1 MIIWTRSLED
11 WAKDQ
16 MMFQGYKGKYLH
28 LPCLSSTPISFE
40 AELPKE
46 PFFLAFTS
54 SKASHY
60 FLSSKV
66 GQNFLRHARSLF
78 ALGKATAEPLL
89 EAGLIVEVAQVK
101 NGEEF
106 QNWILKRSEKND
118 LFVLPGGLERAF
130 DLESG
135 LKNANRRALKL
146 DIYATQAL
154 ATTSLGTPILK
165 ETSEEIALGSVVC
178 FASPSAVGGF
188 SAAISKRDLVTAICI
203 GDTTATRAFGFK
215 KVITASEPSVLALFQ
230 EALNHL
236 PGLP

>member
-40 AELPKE
+40 AELPKG
-46 PFFLAFTS
+46 PFVLAFTS

-66 GQNFLRHARSLF
+66 GQNFLKHGKSLF
-78 ALGKATAEPLL
+78 SLGKATAEPLL
-89 EAGLIVEVAQVK
+89 DSGFKVEIAQVK

-106 QNWILKRSEKND
+106 QNWILNRSEKND
-118 LFVLPGGLERAF
+118 LFVLPGGIVRAF

-135 LKNANRRALKL
+135 LKNAHRGALKL

-165 ETSEEIALGSVVC
+165 DISEEIDLGSVVC
-178 FASPSAVGGF
+178 FASPSAVDGF
-188 SAAISKRDLVTAICI
+188 SAAISKRDHIIAFCI
-203 GDTTATRAFGFK
+203 GDTTAARALGFK
-215 KVITASEPSVLALFQ
+215 KVITASEPSVWALFH